1 MPGLMRWRGG
11 GRCGLGGWMPEL
23 ITALRQAAPLGV
35 VFAEGDATAPLWPGE
50 ALAAAVPKRLAEFT
64 AGRSAARRAMAQLG
78 LPPAA
83 VPMQADR
90 SPLWPATVTGSISHC
105 ASACIAAMAHAR
117 DYAGLGLD
125 LEPLQPL
132 TADLWPLVLTPPELA
147 RLPQEQPGLMA
158 LQIFCAKE
166 AAYKAQYALTGQ
178 LFDFQTLEVEV
189 QGQNFV
195 ARFQHAV
202 GRFGLGA
209 CLGGV
214 LRQAA
219 GIQAALVWIA

>member
-1 MPGLMRWRGG
+1 
-11 GRCGLGGWMPEL
+11 MPEL
-23 ITALRQAAPLGV
+23 ITALRQAALFGV
-35 VFAEGDATAPLWPGE
+35 VFAEGDATAPRWPGE
-50 ALAAAVPKRLAEFT
+50 ALVAAVPKRLAEFA
-64 AGRSAARRAMAQLG
+64 AGRNAARRAMAQLG

-90 SPLWPATVTGSISHC
+90 SPLWPTTVTGSISHC
-105 ASACIAAMAHAR
+105 AGACIAAMAHAR

-125 LEPLQPL
+125 LEPVQPL

-147 RLPQEQPGLMA
+147 RLPQDQPGLMA
-158 LQIFCAKE
+158 LQVFCAKE
-166 AAYKAQYALTGQ
+166 AAYKAQYAVTGQ
-178 LFDFQTLEVEV
+178 LFDFQTLDVEV

-202 GRFGLGA
+202 GQFGVGA

>member
-1 MPGLMRWRGG
+1 
-11 GRCGLGGWMPEL
+11 MPEL
-23 ITALRQAAPLGV
+23 ITALRQAALFGV

-50 ALAAAVPKRLAEFT
+50 ALVAAVPKRLAEFA
-64 AGRSAARRAMAQLG
+64 AGRNAARRAMAQLG

-90 SPLWPATVTGSISHC
+90 SPLWPTTVTGSISHC
-105 ASACIAAMAHAR
+105 AGACIAAMAHAR

-125 LEPLQPL
+125 LEPVQPL
-132 TADLWPLVLTPPELA
+132 TADLWPLVLTTPALA
-147 RLPQEQPGLMA
+147 RLPQDQPGLMA
-158 LQIFCAKE
+158 LQVFCAKE
-166 AAYKAQYALTGQ
+166 AAYKAQYAVTGQ

-189 QGQNFV
+189 QRQNFV

-202 GRFGLGA
+202 GRFGVGA

>member
-1 MPGLMRWRGG
+1 
-11 GRCGLGGWMPEL
+11 
-23 ITALRQAAPLGV
+23 

-50 ALAAAVPKRLAEFT
+50 ALAAAVPKRLAEFA
-64 AGRSAARRAMAQLG
+64 AGRSAARRTMAQLG

-90 SPLWPATVTGSISHC
+90 SPLWPTTVTGSISHC
-105 ASACIAAMAHAR
+105 AGACIAAMAHAR

-125 LEPLQPL
+125 LEPVQPL
-132 TADLWPLVLTPPELA
+132 TADLWPLVLTTPALA
-147 RLPQEQPGLMA
+147 RLPQDQPGLMA
-158 LQIFCAKE
+158 LRVFCAKE
-166 AAYKAQYALTGQ
+166 AAYKAQYAVTGQ
-178 LFDFQTLEVEV
+178 LFDFQTLDVEV

-202 GRFGLGA
+202 GQFGVGA

>member
-1 MPGLMRWRGG
+1 M
-11 GRCGLGGWMPEL
+11 
-23 ITALRQAAPLGV
+23 
-35 VFAEGDATAPLWPGE
+35 FAEGDATAPLWPGE
-50 ALAAAVPKRLAEFT
+50 ALAAAVPKRLAEFA
-64 AGRSAARRAMAQLG
+64 AGRSAARRTMAQLG

-90 SPLWPATVTGSISHC
+90 SPLWPTTVTGSISHC
-105 ASACIAAMAHAR
+105 AGACIAAMAHAR

-125 LEPLQPL
+125 LEPVQPL
-132 TADLWPLVLTPPELA
+132 TADLWPLVLTTPALA
-147 RLPQEQPGLMA
+147 RLPQDQPGLMA
-158 LQIFCAKE
+158 LRVFCAKE
-166 AAYKAQYALTGQ
+166 AAYKAQYAVTGQ
-178 LFDFQTLEVEV
+178 LFDFQTLDVEV

-202 GRFGLGA
+202 GQFGVGA

>member
-1 MPGLMRWRGG
+1 M
-11 GRCGLGGWMPEL
+11 
-23 ITALRQAAPLGV
+23 
-35 VFAEGDATAPLWPGE
+35 FAEGDATAPLWPGE
-50 ALAAAVPKRLAEFT
+50 ALAAAVPKRLAEFA
-64 AGRSAARRAMAQLG
+64 AGRSAARRTMAQLG

-90 SPLWPATVTGSISHC
+90 SPLWPTTVTGSISHC
-105 ASACIAAMAHAR
+105 AGACIAAMAHAR

-125 LEPLQPL
+125 LEPVQPL
-132 TADLWPLVLTPPELA
+132 TADLWPLVLTTPALA
-147 RLPQEQPGLMA
+147 RLPQDQPGLMA
-158 LQIFCAKE
+158 LQVFCAKE
-166 AAYKAQYALTGQ
+166 AAYKAQYAVTGQ

-202 GRFGLGA
+202 GQFGVGA